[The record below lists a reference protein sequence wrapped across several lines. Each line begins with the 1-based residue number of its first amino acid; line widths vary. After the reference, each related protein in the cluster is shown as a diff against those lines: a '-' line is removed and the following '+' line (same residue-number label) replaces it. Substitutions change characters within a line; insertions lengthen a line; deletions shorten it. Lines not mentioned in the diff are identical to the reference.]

1 MKKVFEGSCFCQ
13 SSSIINS
20 IIYSLSEPPY
30 MSEIT
35 ESDIQAAKVQTN
47 NGGLETIYFDM
58 EHMATFYKRIK
69 ELGMHRGDEQFIKMH
84 LFDSWESKIAYID
97 DSKHYLQYE
106 SKMMRYCIHKV
117 LEEQFEIDEI
127 VWIDEAGRIGN
138 PRWENA
144 QIFRGENGKVSIP
157 KQVFFSVYDKNKSPW
172 IIKVFT
178 WDDDES
184 QVNIYTA
191 EPQEKVNEL
200 WQSFQDYF
208 AEKGP
213 MRGELFTPMGEY
225 IESNGNTFDDVVL
238 SDEVKDKVMMNT
250 VEFFKNIKKYGEHGL
265 STSRGVILAGKPGTG
280 KTLTLESIISAFPQ
294 YTRIYATSESLM
306 GRHHIRHMYK
316 IARMLKPSIVFIEDI
331 DTLGA
336 SDDDDYY
343 RTPLL
348 GEILTALNSI
358 ESNDEILTIATT
370 NYPDALDIAIRDRPG
385 RFDVRIDFEMPDRD
399 ARRIILKKYLSNF
412 NIDESLIKYDKIIKE
427 TDGFSGAWL
436 VELVQTS
443 FSFALRDDSNDP
455 TITIANLESA
465 MKVVKENRVLAKK
478 QRDSMEESSHMYGA

>member
-84 LFDSWESKIAYID
+84 LFDSWESQIAYID

-172 IIKVFT
+172 VSRSLHGT
-178 WDDDES
+178 
-184 QVNIYTA
+184 
-191 EPQEKVNEL
+191 
-200 WQSFQDYF
+200 
-208 AEKGP
+208 
-213 MRGELFTPMGEY
+213 
-225 IESNGNTFDDVVL
+225 
-238 SDEVKDKVMMNT
+238 MM
-250 VEFFKNIKKYGEHGL
+250 K
-265 STSRGVILAGKPGTG
+265 
-280 KTLTLESIISAFPQ
+280 
-294 YTRIYATSESLM
+294 
-306 GRHHIRHMYK
+306 
-316 IARMLKPSIVFIEDI
+316 
-331 DTLGA
+331 
-336 SDDDDYY
+336 
-343 RTPLL
+343 
-348 GEILTALNSI
+348 
-358 ESNDEILTIATT
+358 
-370 NYPDALDIAIRDRPG
+370 
-385 RFDVRIDFEMPDRD
+385 
-399 ARRIILKKYLSNF
+399 
-412 NIDESLIKYDKIIKE
+412 
-427 TDGFSGAWL
+427 
-436 VELVQTS
+436 
-443 FSFALRDDSNDP
+443 
-455 TITIANLESA
+455 
-465 MKVVKENRVLAKK
+465 AK
-478 QRDSMEESSHMYGA
+478 